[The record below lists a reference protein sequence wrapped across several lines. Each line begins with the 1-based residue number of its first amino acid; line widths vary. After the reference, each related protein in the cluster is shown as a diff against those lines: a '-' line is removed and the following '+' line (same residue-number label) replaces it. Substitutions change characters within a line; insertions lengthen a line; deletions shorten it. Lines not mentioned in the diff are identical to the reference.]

1 MHIGLRGT
9 HRSAQLSTQDQ
20 SKSLINTERE
30 AARKLHPDLSPRTMA
45 RWRRQGVGPRFVK
58 IGRKVG
64 YTDEA
69 LETYIE
75 QNTRRTEVA

>member
-1 MHIGLRGT
+1 
-9 HRSAQLSTQDQ
+9 
-20 SKSLINTERE
+20 
-30 AARKLHPDLSPRTMA
+30 MA

-64 YTDEA
+64 YTYEA

-75 QNTRRTEVA
+75 QNTRLYGGCLIRTCERAQRGHP